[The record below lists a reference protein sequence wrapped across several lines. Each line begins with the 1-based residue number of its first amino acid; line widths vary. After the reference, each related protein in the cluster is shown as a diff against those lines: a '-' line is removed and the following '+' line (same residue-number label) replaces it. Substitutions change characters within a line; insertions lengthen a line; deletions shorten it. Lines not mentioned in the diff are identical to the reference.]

1 MPWILNKKAKM
12 EEMTVSSV
20 GELVGH
26 VELSYI
32 APGCIKWY
40 NHFGKIFNSLF

>member
-1 MPWILNKKAKM
+1 MRHRELKCKKAKM

-32 APGCIKWY
+32 APGCIK
-40 NHFGKIFNSLF
+40 